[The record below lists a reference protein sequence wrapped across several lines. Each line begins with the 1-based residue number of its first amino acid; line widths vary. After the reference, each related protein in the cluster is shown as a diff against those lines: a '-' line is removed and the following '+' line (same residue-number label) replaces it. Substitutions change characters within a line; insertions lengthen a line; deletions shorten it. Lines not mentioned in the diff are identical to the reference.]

1 MKKALKILSVSMLL
15 FAALNA
21 KDFSK
26 TSDEDLAKMAGI
38 VAPQDIVDYKK
49 ELRMRMKKMP
59 EDKREAFHKQL
70 HEYAIKNTDN
80 MTVADFEAHKKAV
93 KEALKKSNMKDM
105 DDDLG
110 LRSCKHGK
118 MHKHHKHHKHDS
130 QNKAKGH
137 DKGHDKEQSKKDHDH
152 DDHGENE
159 K

>member
-1 MKKALKILSVSMLL
+1 MKKALKILSVSVLL
-15 FAALNA
+15 FVALNA

-70 HEYAIKNTDN
+70 HEYAVKNTDN
-80 MTVADFEAHKKAV
+80 MTVADFEAHQKAV

-105 DDDLG
+105 DDDDLG

-118 MHKHHKHHKHDS
+118 MHKHHKHHKHDG
-130 QNKAKGH
+130 QNKAKEHG
-137 DKGHDKEQSKKDHDH
+137 KEQGKKDHDH
-152 DDHGENE
+152 NDHGENE

>member
-1 MKKALKILSVSMLL
+1 MKKALKILSVGALL
-15 FAALNA
+15 FVTLNA

-49 ELRMRMKKMP
+49 ELKMRMKKMP

-80 MTVADFEAHKKAV
+80 MTVADFEAHQKAV

-110 LRSCKHGK
+110 LRSCEK
-118 MHKHHKHHKHDS
+118 MHKHHKHG
-130 QNKAKGH
+130 GH
-137 DKGHDKEQSKKDHDH
+137 DKHGKGHGKEQGKKDHDH

>member
-1 MKKALKILSVSMLL
+1 MKKALKILSVSALL
-15 FAALNA
+15 FVALNA

-110 LRSCKHGK
+110 LRSCKHEK
-118 MHKHHKHHKHDS
+118 KHKHHKHDG

-137 DKGHDKEQSKKDHDH
+137 DKEQGKKDHDH

>member
-1 MKKALKILSVSMLL
+1 MKKALKILSVSALL
-15 FAALNA
+15 FVALNA

-70 HEYAIKNTDN
+70 HEYAVKNTDN
-80 MTVADFEAHKKAV
+80 MTVADFEAHQKAV

-110 LRSCKHGK
+110 LRSCKHEK
-118 MHKHHKHHKHDS
+118 MHKHHKHG
-130 QNKAKGH
+130 GH
-137 DKGHDKEQSKKDHDH
+137 DKHGKEQGKKDHDH

>member
-1 MKKALKILSVSMLL
+1 MKKALKILSISALL
-15 FAALNA
+15 FVALNA

-49 ELRMRMKKMP
+49 ELKMRMEKMP
-59 EDKREAFHKQL
+59 EDKRKAFHKQL
-70 HEYAIKNTDN
+70 HEYAVKNTDS
-80 MTVADFEAHKKAV
+80 MTVADFEAHQKAV

-110 LRSCKHGK
+110 LRSCDHGK
-118 MHKHHKHHKHDS
+118 KHKHHKHG
-130 QNKAKGH
+130 GH
-137 DKGHDKEQSKKDHDH
+137 DKHGKGHGKEQGKKDHDH

>member
-1 MKKALKILSVSMLL
+1 MKKALKILSVSALL
-15 FAALNA
+15 FVALNA

-70 HEYAIKNTDN
+70 HEYAVKNTDN
-80 MTVADFEAHKKAV
+80 MTVADFEAHQKAV

-105 DDDLG
+105 DDDDLG

-118 MHKHHKHHKHDS
+118 MHKHHKHG
-130 QNKAKGH
+130 GH
-137 DKGHDKEQSKKDHDH
+137 DKHGKGHDKEQGKKDHDH
-152 DDHGENE
+152 NDHGENE

>member
-1 MKKALKILSVSMLL
+1 MKKALKILSVSALL
-15 FAALNA
+15 LVALNA

-118 MHKHHKHHKHDS
+118 KHKHHKHDG

-137 DKGHDKEQSKKDHDH
+137 DKEQGKKDHDH

>member
-1 MKKALKILSVSMLL
+1 MKKALKILSVSALL
-15 FAALNA
+15 FVALNA

-110 LRSCKHGK
+110 LRSCKHEK
-118 MHKHHKHHKHDS
+118 MHKHHKHDG

-137 DKGHDKEQSKKDHDH
+137 DKGHDKEQGKKDHDH

>member
-1 MKKALKILSVSMLL
+1 MKKALKILSVSALL
-15 FAALNA
+15 FVALNA

-118 MHKHHKHHKHDS
+118 MHKHHKHDG

-137 DKGHDKEQSKKDHDH
+137 DKGHDKEQGKKDHDH